1 MVAAAL
7 LVPMGIEAGGWYVLA
22 CADAGHAVAERREGN
37 NCAASRT
44 AVALQP
50 QTLPDIPPGP
60 G

>member
-1 MVAAAL
+1 
-7 LVPMGIEAGGWYVLA
+7 
-22 CADAGHAVAERREGN
+22 VAERREGN

-44 AVALQP
+44 AVAVQT